1 MAFSHRLRSSRVAG
15 LADQALASL
24 VTFGQTLVY
33 ARTLAAEEFGLFAM
47 ALAAVLVA
55 QILQR
60 TVVVLPMIVAQSEHS
75 HTAVHA
81 WWRVN
86 AAVLGLTMLAVV
98 SIGMLAHASGAR
110 SGVVVPL
117 CVAVATALPS
127 ILVYEFVR
135 RTLYV
140 QQRKASVLGMSA
152 AHFVLQALGVAVV
165 VRVGGG
171 AWAAMVAVALAAG
184 AAAVVGAVGL
194 DRTRAADAPGARM
207 LLRRYRSDMGW
218 SLAAAVPYAG
228 FNTALPVLLGLL
240 SGPAAAGVFTATRLL
255 LAPITTLI
263 SAVDSVDKPRAARR
277 LRDDGTA
284 GLKASLLRT
293 VRSLLLLGGGYLL
306 AAGVWA
312 QDILRL
318 LLGADY
324 PLDAGR
330 AWLWLVVGLLMML
343 GQPLETGMLVMR
355 LMRLYFW
362 TRFAA
367 LVVGMLTLV
376 ATLHRLG
383 YESGI
388 LAMGTAWLVSGTLA
402 ALLLARALR
411 ADGAAMKT

>member
-1 MAFSHRLRSSRVAG
+1 MPSWHLLRSSRAAG

-33 ARTLAAEEFGLFAM
+33 ARALAADEFGLFAM

-60 TVVVLPMIVAQSEHS
+60 TVVVLPMIVAQSDHS

-86 AAVLGLTMLAVV
+86 ATVLGLTMLAVA
-98 SIGMLAHASGAR
+98 SIGLVAYAR
-110 SGVVVPL
+110 GHGSDLVVPV
-117 CVAVATALPS
+117 CTAVGTALPS

-140 QQRKASVLGMSA
+140 QRRTAGVLRMSA
-152 AHFVLQALGVAVV
+152 AHFALQTLGVAVV
-165 VRVGGG
+165 VGTGGG
-171 AWAAMVAVALAAG
+171 AWAAMAAIAVAAG
-184 AAAVVGAVGL
+184 AAAVVGAFGVDL
-194 DRTRAADAPGARM
+194 TRAADAPSARA
-207 LLRRYRSDMGW
+207 LLRRYRTDMVW
-218 SLAAAVPYAG
+218 SLAAAVPYVG
-228 FNTALPVLLGLL
+228 FNTALPVLIGLL

-263 SAVDSVDKPRAARR
+263 SAVDSVDKPRAARS
-277 LRDDGTA
+277 LRDEGTA
-284 GLKASLLRT
+284 GLRGSLLRT
-293 VRSLLLLGGGYLL
+293 VRSMLLLGGGYLV

-312 QDILRL
+312 KDILRL

-324 PLDAGR
+324 PLDASL

-343 GQPLETGMLVMR
+343 GQPLETGLLVMR
-355 LMRLYFW
+355 LTRWYFW

-367 LVVGMLTLV
+367 LVVGMLTLMS
-376 ATLHRLG
+376 ALHRLS
-383 YESGI
+383 YEAGI
-388 LAMGTAWLVSGTLA
+388 LAMGAAWLVSGTLA

-411 ADGAAMKT
+411 APPGAVKT